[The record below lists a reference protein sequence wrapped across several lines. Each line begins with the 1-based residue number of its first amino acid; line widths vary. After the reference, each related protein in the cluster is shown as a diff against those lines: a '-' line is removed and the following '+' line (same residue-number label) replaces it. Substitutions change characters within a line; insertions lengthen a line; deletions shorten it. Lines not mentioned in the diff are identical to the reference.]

1 MSLKDLLYSR
11 KSKGFVLVS
20 VLMLGVMLIS
30 CATAFT
36 WFVRQQVRG
45 IGRERILLTNRSLAQ
60 VITSAVMNLLYQI
73 STQVNYDSPTQ
84 KWFQPLIIPLG
95 NSEIWVIKV
104 TPLDDKIP
112 LRNLFLPDGNT
123 LRRELTDIWHDMLS
137 KLNITLIENILLDFF
152 DRNNRPRVGS
162 VELDT
167 FINRGPYDISE
178 LLILSKDIPYE
189 ILYGSDGSQGLA
201 DYCTVY
207 SDGQINLN
215 AAPLNVMEL
224 LPGLNVTGLAARIEQ
239 VRQEKG
245 LTSMQDIASLP
256 GASSRTSTLLT
267 NIACF
272 KSRYFQL
279 DIQCISMEGEDGTA
293 FKIIFDRTT
302 RKVVRW
308 EES

>member
-1 MSLKDLLYSR
+1 
-11 KSKGFVLVS
+11 
-20 VLMLGVMLIS
+20 MLGVMLIS
-30 CATAFT
+30 CATAFS

-45 IGRERILLTNRSLAQ
+45 TGRERILLTNRSLAQ
-60 VITSAVMNLLYQI
+60 VLTTAVMNLMYEV
-73 STQVNYDSPTQ
+73 STKVKYDSPTQ
-84 KWFQPLIIPLG
+84 KWFQPLVIPVD
-95 NSEIWVIKV
+95 NSEVWMIKV

-123 LRRELTDIWHDMLS
+123 LRRELTDIWHNMLD
-137 KLNITLIENILLDFF
+137 KLNCTALENILLDFF

-189 ILYGSDGSQGLA
+189 LIYSSEGSIGFD
-201 DYCTVY
+201 DYCTVF
-207 SDGQINLN
+207 SDGQFNLN
-215 AAPLNVMEL
+215 VAPLHVMEL
-224 LPGLNVTGLAARIEQ
+224 LPGLDVTGLAARVEQ
-239 VRQEKG
+239 VRREKA

-256 GASSRTSTLLT
+256 GASSKTSTMLT

-279 DIQCISMEGEDGTA
+279 DIQCISMEGEDGTS
-293 FKIIFDRTT
+293 FEIVFDRTT